1 MSDENKILTVSYG
14 TFSCTLEGFDRPF
27 EAMKAIAE
35 YFRDLA
41 AEDRYF
47 GAEPPTPDADTLH
60 RITEAAIQRRVEARV
75 SETGLILRAEGGN
88 DAAHY
93 TEGAGT
99 VTAFAGMA
107 AAAPPRAEDPNI
119 EDAIESVAPE
129 AAEEPA
135 MADTAAEEPAL
146 EQDESEDEVADQPA
160 AEIEAEAEDAADD
173 DVEDESED
181 ESVAETVETADDD
194 DVPAPVE
201 LADIAEE
208 AESEAAEIEEAAAE
222 DDTSGITEFDAPA
235 EEPIEAAAE
244 VTAEAEADP
253 HADEAGDTLAGVTAA
268 MSDTDAAEAEQGE
281 APDLA
286 GDDAIE
292 IAQDD
297 SAEVVDADES
307 DAADEAGA
315 DTLIAIAAAMAS
327 EEVALEEDDTFA
339 EAEDALGDDRLV
351 ADIDGFD
358 DAFDATTDDE
368 IDSIFAGD
376 PAEDAA
382 PDTFDGASVAA
393 RLARIRQAAV
403 SEGDDDDPIAQPDDE
418 YLAAG
423 GEGAAPEPVMDADD
437 EATTAALAAAFATD
451 TSTLD
456 DASDDV
462 EEPHAEDAANA
473 EPVAEAG
480 DDEADAE
487 DEDDAT
493 NAAVAALTIDAAPQ
507 DDPADAVAD
516 AAAQAAFGED
526 AKEDSEEAASKAD
539 RTGFVAADAGADH
552 DDVDRLFEA
561 TEGRLTGVE
570 TTRRRANIEHL
581 KAAVAARAAETQ
593 LAVDGASSADFTGVA
608 DSAAEYRDDL
618 ARVMRPRRVRV
629 DVSRRRDVEA
639 RPAPLVLVSEQ
650 RVDEPAEAPPDAA
663 AIMPRRVSAEAAAES
678 TPSRPAP
685 RAVSAAQTEAPLM
698 LDDSLN
704 VGGVAFDDQA
714 YENSRPAPRKVA
726 SSLANLAQ
734 RAGKI
739 AMGLGRSAPKEQH
752 EDVADAAPAVTP
764 EPQLDDTADLQNPAP
779 VFDPEATDEAD
790 PVAAIE
796 AQLAREIEEERANPT
811 VASEAADG
819 DEQIDHFAAF
829 AEVLAASSATE
840 IQEVIEMGAEYL
852 SNEVGVEEFK
862 RMQLLRLVRIATD
875 GSISRDDAIEAVNA
889 LAEDGVL
896 QALDGGLFRLTRKI

>member
-88 DAAHY
+88 DTARY
-93 TEGAGT
+93 TEGVGT

-129 AAEEPA
+129 AAEEPE

-146 EQDESEDEVADQPA
+146 EQDEPEDEVADQPA
-160 AEIEAEAEDAADD
+160 VEVAAEAEDAADD
-173 DVEDESED
+173 DVEDEP
-181 ESVAETVETADDD
+181 VAETVETTDDD
-194 DVPAPVE
+194 GVPAPVE
-201 LADIAEE
+201 LADIVEEPE
-208 AESEAAEIEEAAAE
+208 AEAADVADATSD
-222 DDTSGITEFDAPA
+222 DDTSDVSEFDAPA
-235 EEPIEAAAE
+235 DETVAE
-244 VTAEAEADP
+244 VTAEGEADAN
-253 HADEAGDTLAGVTAA
+253 ADEAVDTLAGVAAA
-268 MSDTDAAEAEQGE
+268 MSDTEAAEAEEDE

-286 GDDAIE
+286 GNDAIAVAE
-292 IAQDD
+292 DD
-297 SAEVVDADES
+297 RAEVVDADES
-307 DAADEAGA
+307 DVAEEAGA

-327 EEVALEEDDTFA
+327 EDIALEEDDTFA
-339 EAEDALGDDRLV
+339 EAEDALGDDTLI

-403 SEGDDDDPIAQPDDE
+403 SEGDDDAPIGQPDDE
-418 YLAAG
+418 YLSAG

-451 TSTLD
+451 TSTVD
-456 DASDDV
+456 DGSDDI
-462 EEPHAEDAANA
+462 EEPHVADAANA
-473 EPVAEAG
+473 EPVADAS
-480 DDEADAE
+480 DDEADLDDE

-493 NAAVAALTIDAAPQ
+493 SAAVAALTIETAPQ

-516 AAAQAAFGED
+516 AAAQAAFGADTKAD
-526 AKEDSEEAASKAD
+526 AEEAAAKAD
-539 RTGFVAADAGADH
+539 RTGFVAADADADH

-650 RVDEPAEAPPDAA
+650 RVDEPAEASADAA

-739 AMGLGRSAPKEQH
+739 AMGLGRSAPKEKH
-752 EDVADAAPAVTP
+752 EDAAEAAPMVTP
-764 EPQLDDTADLQNPAP
+764 EPQPDDAADLQNPAP

-811 VASEAADG
+811 VASGAADG

-852 SNEVGVEEFK
+852 SSEVGVEEFK

>member
-99 VTAFAGMA
+99 VTAFAGMT

-160 AEIEAEAEDAADD
+160 AEVEAEAEDAADD
-173 DVEDESED
+173 DVED

-194 DVPAPVE
+194 DVPAPVQ
-201 LADIAEE
+201 LADIAEG
-208 AESEAAEIEEAAAE
+208 AESEAADVEEATSD
-222 DDTSGITEFDAPA
+222 DDTSDITEFGVPA

-244 VTAEAEADP
+244 VTAGVEADSP
-253 HADEAGDTLAGVTAA
+253 TDEAVDTLAGVTAA
-268 MSDTDAAEAEQGE
+268 MSDTEAAEAEQGE

-292 IAQDD
+292 IVEDD

-307 DAADEAGA
+307 DKVEEAGA

-339 EAEDALGDDRLV
+339 EAEDALGDDTLV

-403 SEGDDDDPIAQPDDE
+403 SEGDDDDHIAQPDDE

-487 DEDDAT
+487 DAEDEDDAT
-493 NAAVAALTIDAAPQ
+493 SAAVAALTIDATPQ

-526 AKEDSEEAASKAD
+526 AKADSEEAASKAD

-650 RVDEPAEAPPDAA
+650 RVDEPAEASPDAA

-685 RAVSAAQTEAPLM
+685 RAVSATQTEAPLM

-752 EDVADAAPAVTP
+752 DDVAEAAPAAPP
-764 EPQLDDTADLQNPAP
+764 EPQPDDTADLQNPAP

-796 AQLAREIEEERANPT
+796 AQLAREIEEERTNPT